1 MLKKLLLYALLAIV
15 LIVAIFSVVAA
26 MQPAH
31 YQVERSATINAPPA
45 VVFAQV
51 NDFHKWEA
59 WSPWAKMDPAMKTTY
74 SGSPSGNGAIYSWVG
89 NSDVGEGRMT
99 ITDSRPNDLIKIN
112 LEFLKPFA
120 ATNATEFSFVPQGNQ
135 TAVKWTM
142 SGDKNFM
149 MKAFSIFMDVDKMV
163 GNDFE
168 KGLAQMKTV
177 SEAAAKP

>member
-1 MLKKLLLYALLAIV
+1 MLKKILLGAVLAIV
-15 LIVAIFSVVAA
+15 LIVVVFSVVVA
-26 MQPAH
+26 MQPPH
-31 YQVERSATINAPPA
+31 YQVERSATINAPQT

-59 WSPWAKMDPAMKTTY
+59 WSPWAKIDPAMKTTY
-74 SGSPSGNGAIYSWVG
+74 SGAQSGNGATYSWAG

-99 ITDSRPNDLIKIN
+99 ITESRPSDSIKIK

-120 ATNATEFSFVPQGNQ
+120 ATNATEFSFLPQGDQ

-149 MKAFSIFMDVDKMV
+149 MKAFSLFMNMDKMV

-168 KGLAQMKTV
+168 KGLAQMMTV
-177 SEAAAKP
+177 AEAAAKQ